1 MIATVP
7 PPTTTAAYGWF
18 VDLTPNDHAEFFHVA
33 IGELKA
39 TTDAARDRMALLT
52 IVLHEMGHA
61 IGRDH
66 DHDPSGSD
74 LMDAELPAGVRRL
87 PASVSEDTIS
97 VIFSDRSLFD
107 DLLLGT
113 RI

>member
-39 TTDAARDRMALLT
+39 ATDAARDHMDLLT

-74 LMDAELPAGVRRL
+74 LMDAELRRL
-87 PASVSEDTIS
+87 PASVSEDAIS
-97 VIFSDRSLFD
+97 VIFSDRLLFD